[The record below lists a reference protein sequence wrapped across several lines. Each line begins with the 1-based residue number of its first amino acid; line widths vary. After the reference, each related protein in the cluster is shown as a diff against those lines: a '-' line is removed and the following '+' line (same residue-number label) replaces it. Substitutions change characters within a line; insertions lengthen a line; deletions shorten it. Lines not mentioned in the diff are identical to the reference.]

1 MRVIGGLFLGL
12 AELVPEK
19 IEDEKSQGQEKC
31 GKEDAP
37 PRGLDRIEEGGPI
50 GQEGS
55 PTGEGSLD
63 PESQEAEK

>member
-12 AELVPEK
+12 AELVAEK

-31 GKEDAP
+31 GKQDAP

-50 GQEGS
+50 GQKGS
-55 PTGEGSLD
+55 PTREGSLD
-63 PESQEAEK
+63 AESQEAEK

>member
-1 MRVIGGLFLGL
+1 MGL
-12 AELVPEK
+12 AELITEK

-31 GKEDAP
+31 GKENAP
-37 PRGLDRIEEGGPI
+37 PRRLDRIEEGGPI
-50 GQEGS
+50 GQKGS